1 MLSDLKNKRL
11 VWLANERTL
20 DTQII
25 KTDYCEFDHHYK
37 GLPQEGLI
45 ELQTML
51 GIGEIRFL
59 ANYLQQKQ
67 QQGMLV
73 IAQSP
78 GFLSSEFLLQ
88 QGFSLEQLLVITARS
103 NTDVLWAIEQCLK
116 SGLCSC
122 LVLWCDDL
130 SFTAVRRLNLLCEQE
145 QASLIVVRSVREDAL
160 HGCKLSLQL
169 QPELNGLRIRIK
181 KRRGKPLNIDPFIS
195 LDRLWPNYSWLF
207 STETYRKS
215 VNYRG

>member
-20 DTQII
+20 DTRTI
-25 KTDYCEFDHHYK
+25 KTGYFEFDRHCN
-37 GLPQEGLI
+37 GLPLEGLI
-45 ELQTML
+45 ELQTVI

-59 ANYLQQKQ
+59 ANYLKQKQ

-88 QGFSLEQLLVITARS
+88 QGFSLEQLLVIATS
-103 NTDVLWAIEQCLK
+103 STNVLWAIEQCLK
-116 SGLCSC
+116 SGLCSS
-122 LVLWCDDL
+122 LVFWCNDL
-130 SFTAVRRLNLLCEQE
+130 NFTAARRLNLLCEQE
-145 QASLIVVRSVREDAL
+145 QVSLIVIRSIREDAM

-169 QPELNGLRIRIK
+169 KPELNGLKIRIK
-181 KRRGKPLNIDPFIS
+181 KRRGKPLSIDPFIS